1 MTMKSDESKVDKRH
15 LRTVRTR
22 EKLLVAAR
30 QVFLEND
37 FQTTT
42 ISQIIK
48 RAGVG
53 YGTAYVHFEGKD
65 ELLIVLMEDVMDRFH
80 QVAEQPFEPGTA
92 EEAQKQIEQQATAFL
107 QLADQ
112 EREMLRIVE
121 QAIGISYVIRTK
133 WKQIRERFIE
143 RISRDI
149 RYAQRTGLARPDLN
163 PALVARGWFFAN
175 EMYLFEVVREETT
188 ASIEEIAKTLT
199 AVYTTGLYEHG

>member
-1 MTMKSDESKVDKRH
+1 MTMKSDKFKVDKRH

-30 QVFLEND
+30 HVFLEND

-92 EEAQKQIEQQATAFL
+92 EEAQKQIEQQAMAFL
-107 QLADQ
+107 QLAEQ
-112 EREMLRIVE
+112 EREMLRVVE

-143 RISRDI
+143 RISCDI

>member
-1 MTMKSDESKVDKRH
+1 MNSDDMKIDKRH
-15 LRTVRTR
+15 LRTIRTR

-30 QVFLEND
+30 EVFLEND

-65 ELLIVLMEDVMDRFH
+65 ELLIVLIETVMDQFH
-80 QVAEQPFEPGTA
+80 QVAEQPFEPRTA
-92 EEAQKQIEQQATAFL
+92 EEAREQIEQQATAFL
-107 QLADQ
+107 QLAEQ
-112 EREMLRIVE
+112 ERELLRIVE
-121 QAIGISYVIRTK
+121 QAIGVSYAIRTK

-149 RYAQRTGLARPDLN
+149 RYAQATGLARSDLN
-163 PALVARGWFFAN
+163 PTLVARGWFFAN
-175 EMYLFEVVREETT
+175 EMYLFEVIREETT
-188 ASIEEIAKTLT
+188 TTIDEIAKTLT
-199 AVYTTGLYEHG
+199 AVYTTGLYPHD

>member
-1 MTMKSDESKVDKRH
+1 MTMKSDEFKVDKRH
-15 LRTVRTR
+15 LRTVWTR

-30 QVFLEND
+30 HVFLEND

-92 EEAQKQIEQQATAFL
+92 EEAQKQIEQQAMAFL
-107 QLADQ
+107 QLAEQ
-112 EREMLRIVE
+112 EREMLRVVE

-143 RISRDI
+143 RISCDI

>member
-1 MTMKSDESKVDKRH
+1 MNSDDMKIDKRH
-15 LRTVRTR
+15 LRTIRTR

-30 QVFLEND
+30 EVFLEND

-65 ELLIVLMEDVMDRFH
+65 ELLIVLIETVMDQFH
-80 QVAEQPFEPGTA
+80 QVAEQPFEPRTA
-92 EEAQKQIEQQATAFL
+92 EEAREQIEQQATAFL
-107 QLADQ
+107 QLAEQ
-112 EREMLRIVE
+112 ERELLRIVE
-121 QAIGISYVIRTK
+121 QAIGVSYAIRTK

-149 RYAQRTGLARPDLN
+149 RYAQATGLARSDLN
-163 PALVARGWFFAN
+163 PTLVARGWFFAN
-175 EMYLFEVVREETT
+175 EMYLFEVIREETT
-188 ASIEEIAKTLT
+188 ATIDEIAKTLT
-199 AVYTTGLYEHG
+199 AVYTTGLYRHD

>member
-1 MTMKSDESKVDKRH
+1 MNSDDVKIDKRH
-15 LRTVRTR
+15 LRTIRTR

-30 QVFLEND
+30 EVFLEND

-65 ELLIVLMEDVMDRFH
+65 ELLIVLIETVMDQFH
-80 QVAEQPFEPGTA
+80 QVAEQPFEPRTA
-92 EEAQKQIEQQATAFL
+92 EEAREQIEQQATAFL
-107 QLADQ
+107 QLAEQ
-112 EREMLRIVE
+112 ERELLRIVE
-121 QAIGISYVIRTK
+121 QAIGVSYAIRTK

-149 RYAQRTGLARPDLN
+149 RYAQATGLARSDLD
-163 PALVARGWFFAN
+163 PTLVARGWFFAN
-175 EMYLFEVVREETT
+175 EMYLFEVIREETT
-188 ASIEEIAKTLT
+188 ATIDEIAKTLT
-199 AVYTTGLYEHG
+199 AVYTTGLYPHD

>member
-1 MTMKSDESKVDKRH
+1 MMKSNESKMDKRH

-30 QVFLEND
+30 AVFLEND

-80 QVAEQPFEPGTA
+80 QVAEQPFEPRTA
-92 EEAQKQIEQQATAFL
+92 EEAKKQIEQQATAFL
-107 QLADQ
+107 QLAEQ
-112 EREMLRIVE
+112 EREMLRVVE
-121 QAIGISYVIRTK
+121 QAIGVSYVIRTK

-149 RYAQRTGLARPDLN
+149 HYAQAAGLARPDLN
-163 PALVARGWFFAN
+163 PTLVARGWFFAN

-188 ASIEEIAKTLT
+188 ASIAEIAKTLT
-199 AVYTTGLYEHG
+199 AVYTTGLYPHD

>member
-1 MTMKSDESKVDKRH
+1 MNSDDMKIDKRH
-15 LRTVRTR
+15 LRTIRTR

-30 QVFLEND
+30 EVFLEND

-65 ELLIVLMEDVMDRFH
+65 ELLIVLIETVMDQFH
-80 QVAEQPFEPGTA
+80 QVAEQPFEPRTA
-92 EEAQKQIEQQATAFL
+92 EEAREKIEQQATAFL
-107 QLADQ
+107 QLAEQ
-112 EREMLRIVE
+112 ERELLRIVE
-121 QAIGISYVIRTK
+121 QAIGVSYAIRTK

-149 RYAQRTGLARPDLN
+149 RYAQATGLARSDLN
-163 PALVARGWFFAN
+163 PTLVARGWFFAN
-175 EMYLFEVVREETT
+175 EMYLFEVIREETT
-188 ASIEEIAKTLT
+188 ATIDEIAKTLT
-199 AVYTTGLYEHG
+199 AVYTTGLYPHD

>member
-1 MTMKSDESKVDKRH
+1 MNSDDMKIDKRH
-15 LRTVRTR
+15 LRTIRTR

-30 QVFLEND
+30 EVFLEND

-65 ELLIVLMEDVMDRFH
+65 ELLIVLIETVMDQFY
-80 QVAEQPFEPGTA
+80 QVAEQPFEPRTS
-92 EEAQKQIEQQATAFL
+92 EEAREQIEQQATAFL
-107 QLADQ
+107 QLAEQ
-112 EREMLRIVE
+112 ERELLRIVE
-121 QAIGISYVIRTK
+121 QAIGVSYAIRTK

-149 RYAQRTGLARPDLN
+149 RYAQATGLARSDLN
-163 PALVARGWFFAN
+163 PTLVARGWFFAN
-175 EMYLFEVVREETT
+175 EMYLFEVIREETT
-188 ASIEEIAKTLT
+188 TTIDEIAKTLT
-199 AVYTTGLYEHG
+199 AVYTTGLYPHD

>member
-1 MTMKSDESKVDKRH
+1 MKSNESKMDKRH

-30 QVFLEND
+30 AVFLEND

-80 QVAEQPFEPGTA
+80 QVAEQPFEPRTA
-92 EEAQKQIEQQATAFL
+92 EEAKKQIEQQATAFL
-107 QLADQ
+107 QLAEQ
-112 EREMLRIVE
+112 EREMLRVVE
-121 QAIGISYVIRTK
+121 QAIGVSYVIRTK

-149 RYAQRTGLARPDLN
+149 HYAQAAGLARPDLN
-163 PALVARGWFFAN
+163 PTLVARGWFFAN

-188 ASIEEIAKTLT
+188 ASIAEIAKTLT
-199 AVYTTGLYEHG
+199 AVYTTGLYPHD

>member
-1 MTMKSDESKVDKRH
+1 MNSDDMKIDKRH
-15 LRTVRTR
+15 LRTIRTR

-30 QVFLEND
+30 EVFLEND

-65 ELLIVLMEDVMDRFH
+65 ELLIVLIETVMDQFH
-80 QVAEQPFEPGTA
+80 QVAEQPFEPRTA
-92 EEAQKQIEQQATAFL
+92 EEAREQIEQQATAFL
-107 QLADQ
+107 QLAEQ
-112 EREMLRIVE
+112 ERELLRIVE
-121 QAIGISYVIRTK
+121 QAIGVSYAIRTK

-149 RYAQRTGLARPDLN
+149 RYAQATGLARSDLN
-163 PALVARGWFFAN
+163 PTLVARGWFFAN
-175 EMYLFEVVREETT
+175 EMYLFEVIREETT
-188 ASIEEIAKTLT
+188 TTIEEIAKTLT
-199 AVYTTGLYEHG
+199 AVYTTGLYPHD

>member
-1 MTMKSDESKVDKRH
+1 MKSDDMKIDKRH
-15 LRTVRTR
+15 LRTMRTR

-30 QVFLEND
+30 EVFLEND

-92 EEAQKQIEQQATAFL
+92 EEAREQIEQQATAFL
-107 QLADQ
+107 QLAER

-121 QAIGISYVIRTK
+121 QAIGVSYAIRTK

-149 RYAQRTGLARPDLN
+149 RYAQAAGLARPDLN
-163 PALVARGWFFAN
+163 PTLVARGWFFAN

-188 ASIEEIAKTLT
+188 ASIDEIAKTLT
-199 AVYTTGLYEHG
+199 AVYTTGLYPHD

>member
-1 MTMKSDESKVDKRH
+1 MNSDDMKIDKRH
-15 LRTVRTR
+15 LRTIRTR

-30 QVFLEND
+30 EVFLEND

-65 ELLIVLMEDVMDRFH
+65 ELLIVLIETVMDQFH
-80 QVAEQPFEPGTA
+80 QVAEQPFEPRTA
-92 EEAQKQIEQQATAFL
+92 EEAREQIEQQATAFL
-107 QLADQ
+107 RLAEQ
-112 EREMLRIVE
+112 ERELLRIVE
-121 QAIGISYVIRTK
+121 QAIGVSYAIRTK

-149 RYAQRTGLARPDLN
+149 RYAQATGLARSDLN
-163 PALVARGWFFAN
+163 PTLVARGWFFAN
-175 EMYLFEVVREETT
+175 EMYLFEVIREETT
-188 ASIEEIAKTLT
+188 ATIDEIAKTLT
-199 AVYTTGLYEHG
+199 AVYTTGLYPHD

>member
-1 MTMKSDESKVDKRH
+1 MNSDDMKIDKRH
-15 LRTVRTR
+15 LRTIRTR

-30 QVFLEND
+30 EVFLEND

-65 ELLIVLMEDVMDRFH
+65 ELLIVLIETVMDQFY
-80 QVAEQPFEPGTA
+80 QVAEQPFEPRTA
-92 EEAQKQIEQQATAFL
+92 EEAREQIEQQATAFL
-107 QLADQ
+107 QLAEQ
-112 EREMLRIVE
+112 ERELLRIVE
-121 QAIGISYVIRTK
+121 QAIGVSYAIRTK

-149 RYAQRTGLARPDLN
+149 RYAQATGLARSDLN
-163 PALVARGWFFAN
+163 PTLVARGWFFAN
-175 EMYLFEVVREETT
+175 EMYLFEVIREETT
-188 ASIEEIAKTLT
+188 TTIDEIAKTLT
-199 AVYTTGLYEHG
+199 AVYTTGLYPHD

>member
-1 MTMKSDESKVDKRH
+1 MKADESKMDKRH

-30 QVFLEND
+30 EVFLEND

-92 EEAQKQIEQQATAFL
+92 EEAKKQIEQQATAFL
-107 QLADQ
+107 QLAEQ
-112 EREMLRIVE
+112 EREMLRVVD
-121 QAIGISYVIRTK
+121 QAIGVSYVIRAK

-143 RISRDI
+143 RISHDI
-149 RYAQRTGLARPDLN
+149 HYAQAAGLARPDLN
-163 PALVARGWFFAN
+163 PTLVGRGWFFAN

-199 AVYTTGLYEHG
+199 AVYTTGLYQHD

>member
-1 MTMKSDESKVDKRH
+1 MNSDDVKIDKRH
-15 LRTVRTR
+15 LRTIRTR

-30 QVFLEND
+30 EVFLEND

-65 ELLIVLMEDVMDRFH
+65 ELLIVLIETVMDQFH
-80 QVAEQPFEPGTA
+80 QVAEQPFEPRTA
-92 EEAQKQIEQQATAFL
+92 EEAREQIEQQATAFL
-107 QLADQ
+107 QLAEQ
-112 EREMLRIVE
+112 ERELLRIVE
-121 QAIGISYVIRTK
+121 QAIGVSYAIRTK

-149 RYAQRTGLARPDLN
+149 RYAQATGLARSDLN
-163 PALVARGWFFAN
+163 PTLVARGWFFAN
-175 EMYLFEVVREETT
+175 EMYLFEVIREETT
-188 ASIEEIAKTLT
+188 ATIDEIAKTLT
-199 AVYTTGLYEHG
+199 AVYTTGLYPHD

>member
-1 MTMKSDESKVDKRH
+1 MTMKSDEFKVDKRH

-30 QVFLEND
+30 HVFLEND

-92 EEAQKQIEQQATAFL
+92 EEAQKQIEQQAMAFL
-107 QLADQ
+107 QLAEQ
-112 EREMLRIVE
+112 EREMLRVVE

-133 WKQIRERFIE
+133 WKHIRERFIE
-143 RISRDI
+143 RISCDI

>member
-1 MTMKSDESKVDKRH
+1 MNSDDMKIDKRH
-15 LRTVRTR
+15 LRTIRTR

-30 QVFLEND
+30 EVFLEND

-65 ELLIVLMEDVMDRFH
+65 ELLIVLIETVMDQFH
-80 QVAEQPFEPGTA
+80 QVAEQPFEPRTA
-92 EEAQKQIEQQATAFL
+92 EEAREQIEQQATAFL
-107 QLADQ
+107 QLAEQ
-112 EREMLRIVE
+112 ERELLRIVE
-121 QAIGISYVIRTK
+121 QAIGVSYAIRTK

-149 RYAQRTGLARPDLN
+149 RYAQATGLARSDLN
-163 PALVARGWFFAN
+163 PTLVARGWFFAN
-175 EMYLFEVVREETT
+175 EMYLFEVIREETT
-188 ASIEEIAKTLT
+188 ATIDEIAKTLT
-199 AVYTTGLYEHG
+199 AVYTTGLYPHD

>member
-1 MTMKSDESKVDKRH
+1 MKADESKMDKRH

-30 QVFLEND
+30 HVFLEND

-92 EEAQKQIEQQATAFL
+92 EEAQKQIEQQAMAFL
-107 QLADQ
+107 QLAEQ
-112 EREMLRIVE
+112 EREMLRVVE

-143 RISRDI
+143 RISCDI

>member
-1 MTMKSDESKVDKRH
+1 MNSDDMKIDKRH
-15 LRTVRTR
+15 LRTIRTR

-30 QVFLEND
+30 EVFLEND

-65 ELLIVLMEDVMDRFH
+65 ELLIVLIETVMDQFY
-80 QVAEQPFEPGTA
+80 QVAEQPFEPRTA
-92 EEAQKQIEQQATAFL
+92 EEAREQIEQQATAFL
-107 QLADQ
+107 QLAEQ
-112 EREMLRIVE
+112 ERELLRIVE
-121 QAIGISYVIRTK
+121 QAIGVSYAIRTK

-149 RYAQRTGLARPDLN
+149 RYAQATGLARSDLN
-163 PALVARGWFFAN
+163 PTLVARGWFFAN
-175 EMYLFEVVREETT
+175 EMYLFEVIREETT
-188 ASIEEIAKTLT
+188 ATIDEIAKTLT
-199 AVYTTGLYEHG
+199 AVYTTGLYPHD

>member
-1 MTMKSDESKVDKRH
+1 MKADESKMDKRH

-30 QVFLEND
+30 EVFLEND

-92 EEAQKQIEQQATAFL
+92 EEAKKQIEQQATAFL
-107 QLADQ
+107 QLAEQ
-112 EREMLRIVE
+112 EREMLRVVD
-121 QAIGISYVIRTK
+121 QAIGVSYVIRAK

-143 RISRDI
+143 RISHDI
-149 RYAQRTGLARPDLN
+149 HYAQTAGLARPDLN
-163 PALVARGWFFAN
+163 PTLVGRGWFFAN

-199 AVYTTGLYEHG
+199 DVYTTGLYQHD

>member
-1 MTMKSDESKVDKRH
+1 MKSDKFKVDKRH

-30 QVFLEND
+30 HVFLEND

-92 EEAQKQIEQQATAFL
+92 EEAQKQIEQQAMAFL
-107 QLADQ
+107 QLAEQ
-112 EREMLRIVE
+112 EREMLRVVE

-143 RISRDI
+143 RISCDI

>member
-1 MTMKSDESKVDKRH
+1 MTMKSDEFKMDKRH

-30 QVFLEND
+30 HVFLEND

-92 EEAQKQIEQQATAFL
+92 EEAKKQIEQQAMAFL
-107 QLADQ
+107 QLAEQ
-112 EREMLRIVE
+112 EREMLRVVE

-143 RISRDI
+143 RISCDI
-149 RYAQRTGLARPDLN
+149 RYAQRNGLARPDLN
-163 PALVARGWFFAN
+163 PVLVARGWFFAN

>member
-1 MTMKSDESKVDKRH
+1 MNSDDVKIDKRH
-15 LRTVRTR
+15 LRTIRTR

-30 QVFLEND
+30 EVFLEND

-65 ELLIVLMEDVMDRFH
+65 ELLIVLIETVMDQFH
-80 QVAEQPFEPGTA
+80 QVAEQPFEPRTA
-92 EEAQKQIEQQATAFL
+92 EEAREQIEQQATAFL
-107 QLADQ
+107 QLAEQ
-112 EREMLRIVE
+112 ERELLRIVE
-121 QAIGISYVIRTK
+121 QAIGVSYAIRTK

-149 RYAQRTGLARPDLN
+149 RYAQATELARSDLN
-163 PALVARGWFFAN
+163 PTLVARGWFFAN
-175 EMYLFEVVREETT
+175 EMYLFEVIREETT
-188 ASIEEIAKTLT
+188 ATIDEIAKTLT
-199 AVYTTGLYEHG
+199 AVYTTGLYPHD

>member
-1 MTMKSDESKVDKRH
+1 MNSDDMKIDKRH
-15 LRTVRTR
+15 LRTIRTR

-30 QVFLEND
+30 EVFLEND

-65 ELLIVLMEDVMDRFH
+65 ELLIVLIETVMDQFH
-80 QVAEQPFEPGTA
+80 QVAEQPFEPRTI
-92 EEAQKQIEQQATAFL
+92 EEAREQIEQQATAFL
-107 QLADQ
+107 RLAEQ
-112 EREMLRIVE
+112 ERELLRIVE
-121 QAIGISYVIRTK
+121 QAIGVSYAIRTK

-149 RYAQRTGLARPDLN
+149 RYAQATGLARSDLN
-163 PALVARGWFFAN
+163 PTLVARGWFFAN
-175 EMYLFEVVREETT
+175 EMYLFEVIREETT
-188 ASIEEIAKTLT
+188 ATIDEIAKTLT
-199 AVYTTGLYEHG
+199 AVYTTGLYPHD

>member
-1 MTMKSDESKVDKRH
+1 MTKSNESKMDKRH

-30 QVFLEND
+30 AVFLEND

-48 RAGVG
+48 WAGVG

-92 EEAQKQIEQQATAFL
+92 EEAKKQIEQQAMAFL
-107 QLADQ
+107 QLAEQ
-112 EREMLRIVE
+112 EREMLRVVE

-133 WKQIRERFIE
+133 WKHIRERFIE
-143 RISRDI
+143 RISCDI

>member
-1 MTMKSDESKVDKRH
+1 MKADESKMDKRH

-30 QVFLEND
+30 EVFLEND

-92 EEAQKQIEQQATAFL
+92 EEAKKQIEQQATTFL
-107 QLADQ
+107 QLAEQ
-112 EREMLRIVE
+112 EREMLRVVE
-121 QAIGISYVIRTK
+121 QAIGISYVIRMK

-149 RYAQRTGLARPDLN
+149 RYAQRSGLARPDLN

-199 AVYTTGLYEHG
+199 DVYTTGLYEDD

>member
-1 MTMKSDESKVDKRH
+1 MMKSNESKMDKRH

-30 QVFLEND
+30 AVFLEND

-80 QVAEQPFEPGTA
+80 LVAEQPFEPGTA
-92 EEAQKQIEQQATAFL
+92 EEAKKQIEQQATAFL
-107 QLADQ
+107 QLAEQ
-112 EREMLRIVE
+112 EREMLRVVE
-121 QAIGISYVIRTK
+121 QAIGVSYVIRTK
-133 WKQIRERFIE
+133 WEQIRERFIE

-149 RYAQRTGLARPDLN
+149 HYAQAAGLARPDLN
-163 PALVARGWFFAN
+163 PTLVARGWFFAN

-188 ASIEEIAKTLT
+188 ATIEEIAETLT
-199 AVYTTGLYEHG
+199 AVYTTGLYPHD

>member
-1 MTMKSDESKVDKRH
+1 MNSDDMKIDKRH
-15 LRTVRTR
+15 LRTIRTR

-30 QVFLEND
+30 EVFLEND

-65 ELLIVLMEDVMDRFH
+65 ELLIVLIETVMDQFH
-80 QVAEQPFEPGTA
+80 QVAEQPFEPRTA
-92 EEAQKQIEQQATAFL
+92 EEAREQIEQQATAFL
-107 QLADQ
+107 QLAEQ
-112 EREMLRIVE
+112 ERELLRIVE
-121 QAIGISYVIRTK
+121 QAIGVSYAIRTK

-149 RYAQRTGLARPDLN
+149 RYAQATGLARSDLD
-163 PALVARGWFFAN
+163 PTLVARGWFFAN
-175 EMYLFEVVREETT
+175 EMYLFEVIREETT
-188 ASIEEIAKTLT
+188 ATIDEIAKTLT
-199 AVYTTGLYEHG
+199 AVYTTGLYPHD

>member
-1 MTMKSDESKVDKRH
+1 MNSDDMKIDKRH
-15 LRTVRTR
+15 LRTIRTR

-30 QVFLEND
+30 EVFLEND

-65 ELLIVLMEDVMDRFH
+65 ELLIVLIETVMDQFH
-80 QVAEQPFEPGTA
+80 QVAEQPFEPRTA
-92 EEAQKQIEQQATAFL
+92 EEAREQIEQQATAFL
-107 QLADQ
+107 QLAEQ
-112 EREMLRIVE
+112 ERELLRIVE
-121 QAIGISYVIRTK
+121 QAIGVSYAIRTK

-149 RYAQRTGLARPDLN
+149 RYAQATGLARSDLD
-163 PALVARGWFFAN
+163 PTLVARGWFFAN
-175 EMYLFEVVREETT
+175 EMYLFEVIREETT
-188 ASIEEIAKTLT
+188 TTIDEIAKTLT
-199 AVYTTGLYEHG
+199 AVYTTGLYPHD

>member
-1 MTMKSDESKVDKRH
+1 MKADESKMDKRH

-30 QVFLEND
+30 AVFLEND

-92 EEAQKQIEQQATAFL
+92 EEAKKQIEQQATTFL
-107 QLADQ
+107 QLAEQ
-112 EREMLRIVE
+112 EREMLRVVE
-121 QAIGISYVIRTK
+121 QAIGISYVIRMK

-149 RYAQRTGLARPDLN
+149 RYAQRSGLARPDLN

-199 AVYTTGLYEHG
+199 DVYTTGLYEDD